1 VDEAP
6 RFTVEPV
13 TLLALFQLG
22 SRFLVL
28 GAHRERWGFHRS
40 LGEARLAAGRL
51 NNPPAWS
58 R

>member
-1 VDEAP
+1 MDEAP

-13 TLLALFQLG
+13 TQLALFQLG

-51 NNPPAWS
+51 KNPPAWS